1 MAPEPERDRPAA
13 SAVPPDDRHA
23 AVALFGE
30 RLALAERY
38 ADLLVT
44 DGTVRGLVGPREAPR
59 IWQRHL
65 LNCAALAELIPSGA
79 SVTDVGS
86 GAGLPGLV
94 LAVARPDLTVTLLE
108 PMARRTAFLTEVIEQ
123 LGLSGTVTV
132 HRGRAEEVAGRL
144 QPADVVTARALAPL
158 HQLAA
163 WCLPLARVG
172 GRVLALKGASA
183 TEEVAT
189 HREAIMGL
197 GGGAPVVHRCA
208 AALLDPPA
216 VVVEIR
222 RERDPGSGGAR
233 GNHPGAGRG
242 RRTRHGRT

>member
-13 SAVPPDDRHA
+13 PAVPPDDRRA

-65 LNCAALAELIPSGA
+65 LNCAAVAELIPSGA

-86 GAGLPGLV
+86 GAGLPGLA
-94 LAVARPDLTVTLLE
+94 LAIARRDLTVTLVE
-108 PMARRTAFLTEVIEQ
+108 PMVRRTSFLTEVVEQ

-132 HRGRAEEVAGRL
+132 ERGRGEEAAGRL
-144 QPADVVTARALAPL
+144 PSADVVTARALAPL
-158 HQLAA
+158 DQLAA

-183 TEEVAT
+183 TEEVAS
-189 HREAIMGL
+189 HRDAVMAL
-197 GGGAPVVHRCA
+197 GGGVPVVHRCA
-208 AALLDPPA
+208 ATLLDPPA

-222 RERDPGSGGAR
+222 REREQA
-233 GNHPGAGRG
+233 PGAARYRRPRSG
-242 RRTRHGRT
+242 RRLRKGRA